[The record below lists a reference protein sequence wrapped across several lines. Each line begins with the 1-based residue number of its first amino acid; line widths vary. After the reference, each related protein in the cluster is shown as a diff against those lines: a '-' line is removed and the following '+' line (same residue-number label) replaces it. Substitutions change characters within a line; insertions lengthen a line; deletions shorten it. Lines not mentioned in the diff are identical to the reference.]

1 MSGEMFV
8 WDQLKKRLTGRDRQI
23 DWFWALGFLL
33 AAILLFSINLG
44 YLPLRDWDEAIV
56 GQVARE
62 MTRSR
67 LNWLYPQMVGN
78 VPYFNKP
85 PLVHWLI
92 AFSYTLGG
100 VNEWTTRLIPALLT
114 AFSVPLLYGVSRELF
129 AQRIGAIFTTC
140 VYLTLLPV
148 VRHGRL
154 AMLDGAVVFFF
165 LLLLWCLLR
174 SRRDLRYALGAG
186 IALGLLSLTKGIFLG
201 VLLGAIA
208 LLFILWDT
216 PRLLT
221 SIYLWLGIG
230 LGMFPVGLWYL
241 AQWQHYGLLFINTNL
256 KQESWRRIWEQV
268 GGHQEGVW
276 YYFLEILKYPWPWQF
291 FWLQGLGLAWENRN
305 FAWGKLVL
313 LWTSIYLVAI
323 SLMSTKLPWYI
334 LPIYPAFS
342 LAVGAYLA
350 QVWCSREQDS
360 DWVVEGEK
368 TITPF
373 SFPRYLWWFLALIAI
388 VGWVGVIYFSGI
400 IQTRQ
405 LMSPKEPD
413 LQLLLGAVA
422 MTMTIAA
429 VLLYRRDRQFI
440 IILFWGCYVSLLVF
454 MTSDNWIWE
463 LAENYP
469 VKPVAEIVK
478 SSTQAHQV
486 VLTSYPGTRPSLDFY
501 SDRRV
506 ISVSPE
512 KMKEDW
518 VNDPSPY
525 FLLDHPTLENSNFP
539 NAKVLKTTGGWNV
552 VTKNR

>member
-1 MSGEMFV
+1 
-8 WDQLKKRLTGRDRQI
+8 
-23 DWFWALGFLL
+23 
-33 AAILLFSINLG
+33 
-44 YLPLRDWDEAIV
+44 
-56 GQVARE
+56 
-62 MTRSR
+62 
-67 LNWLYPQMVGN
+67 
-78 VPYFNKP
+78 
-85 PLVHWLI
+85 
-92 AFSYTLGG
+92 
-100 VNEWTTRLIPALLT
+100 
-114 AFSVPLLYGVSRELF
+114 
-129 AQRIGAIFTTC
+129 
-140 VYLTLLPV
+140 
-148 VRHGRL
+148 
-154 AMLDGAVVFFF
+154 
-165 LLLLWCLLR
+165 
-174 SRRDLRYALGAG
+174 
-186 IALGLLSLTKGIFLG
+186 
-201 VLLGAIA
+201 
-208 LLFILWDT
+208 
-216 PRLLT
+216 
-221 SIYLWLGIG
+221 
-230 LGMFPVGLWYL
+230 
-241 AQWQHYGLLFINTNL
+241 
-256 KQESWRRIWEQV
+256 
-268 GGHQEGVW
+268 
-276 YYFLEILKYPWPWQF
+276 
-291 FWLQGLGLAWENRN
+291 
-305 FAWGKLVL
+305 
-313 LWTSIYLVAI
+313 
-323 SLMSTKLPWYI
+323 
-334 LPIYPAFS
+334 